1 MIDIHCHF
9 QVIEDSCYYWVFKLT
24 RDGSGHLIW
33 GRIYGLFLM
42 SEVLDSFPNSF
53 PFDGLRVRS
62 PIMRDGYDR
71 PYLEGDLA

>member
-9 QVIEDSCYYWVFKLT
+9 QIIEGSFYYWVFKLI
-24 RDGSGHLIW
+24 RKSDGHLIW

-42 SEVLDSFPNSF
+42 SEVLDYFPNSF
-53 PFDGLRVRS
+53 SFEDLRIRS
-62 PIMRDGYDR
+62 PIMSDGYDR